1 MVESG
6 TFRLRKH
13 MGLLKGNLVKSE
25 SGGSDMGLIGRG
37 IEVSGDIF
45 FSDQLRVDG
54 KVDGKIASE
63 SGTLVIGESGRIEAE
78 VDIGTCVIQGTLHG
92 NLIARAKV
100 EIHRSGRV
108 HGDLITPVLIIEE
121 GAVFNGAIK
130 MGQENNRKLEEVPP
144 ANVAKGA

>member
-1 MVESG
+1 
-6 TFRLRKH
+6 

-45 FSDQLRVDG
+45 FSDLLRVDG
-54 KVDGKIASE
+54 KVEGKVSSE
-63 SGTLVIGESGRIEAE
+63 SGTLVIGESGRLEAE
-78 VDIGTCVIQGTLHG
+78 VDVGTCVIQGALHG
-92 NLIARAKV
+92 NLMARTKV

-108 HGDLITPVLIIEE
+108 HGDLITPVLVVEE
-121 GAVFNGAIK
+121 GAIFNGAIK
-130 MGQENNRKLEEVPP
+130 MSQESGRKLEEVPP